1 MKSYGDFMEE
11 DFMSIDFDAMIGFLQ
26 SLVQTESLSCREKPA
41 MELIAREMNR
51 LGYEDVGSDEY
62 GNTVGVI
69 HGAHRGPTLMLDAHT
84 DTVGIAPGVDWE
96 HDPFGAVI
104 EENRMYGRGTADMKG
119 ALAAMLHAG
128 AALDRSRIAGRIVFS
143 ASVMEEVVEGFPLD
157 PVIKRFEPDLVL
169 IGEATDLNISHGGR
183 GRAEIHLETIGR
195 PAHSSSPHLGANAAI
210 MMIEAVRAVEA
221 LTLPSDPEMGH
232 AVMALT
238 DILSE
243 PYPGHSMIPSR
254 CRVTYDRRTLPGETE
269 ETVLAPLW
277 EIGKRKNFR
286 AVIGEARYTT
296 YTGVEIRVPKF
307 FPAWKLD
314 TQHDLVRRT
323 LDGLRSAGFSPGLTV
338 WQFCTNAAYTAGLLD
353 IPTVGFGPCR
363 EGQAHTVDE
372 YIDLAD
378 FKSAAGGYMGIIRH
392 VLAIP

>member
-1 MKSYGDFMEE
+1 
-11 DFMSIDFDAMIGFLQ
+11 MSIDFDAMIGFLQ

-69 HGAHRGPTLMLDAHT
+69 HGAHRGPTLLLDAHT

-157 PVIKRFEPDLVL
+157 PVIKRFRPDFVL

-195 PAHSSSPHLGANAAI
+195 PAHSSTPHLGANAAL
-210 MMIEAVRAVEA
+210 MMIEAVRSAEA
-221 LTLPSDPEMGH
+221 LVLPSDPDVGD
-232 AVMALT
+232 AIMALT
-238 DILSE
+238 DIISE

-269 ETVLAPLW
+269 EIVLAPFRK
-277 EIGKRKNFR
+277 IGKGKAFK
-286 AVIGEARYTT
+286 AAIGEARYTT

-314 TQHDLVRRT
+314 TRHELVQRSFN
-323 LDGLRSAGFSPGLTV
+323 GLRSAGLAPEFRF
-338 WQFCTNAAYTAGLLD
+338 WQFCTNAAYTAGLLG
-353 IPTVGFGPCR
+353 IPTAGFGPCR

-372 YIDLAD
+372 FIDLTD
-378 FKSAAGGYMGIIRH
+378 LKRAAGGYLGIIQH